1 MHKMIGI
8 MLVLLMLSLTIAD
21 VYAQSGNGKKDDS
34 SGSSSSSNA
43 NLLMDISTVP
53 SRLVKGEEGFLAI
66 QVYNNEPTPF
76 IAEIASITSS
86 NPDILSIDKGS
97 IQRVGN
103 TLLIKVMPLESGIAT
118 VTLTTRDLNLK
129 PVSKEIRVYEPLD
142 RPSKL
147 GLTVKPS
154 SFSYLGPY
162 DGYIAVQLLN
172 VVDEPVVADKDYDI
186 HLSSS
191 NPFIINL
198 NTTVRI
204 SKGENYAYIHF
215 TLNAKSSGSTTI
227 LARYNDMV
235 ASESIT
241 FDGIYG
247 KVLRLYAVDMVPALK
262 GQFIYA
268 FVQLQD
274 SNGKVI
280 YADKDMSVEVRA
292 DTHDIIGGTGVIRK
306 GESTAAVRLMVNTDK
321 PCPTQDACVSLI
333 ALSKDMASDPVKI
346 NLMEPIIANY
356 TSGPKSIDS
365 SLKIYARIVPKMPIV
380 ADGKEKVIG
389 ALQLISYPDNAK
401 NDAQARPI
409 IADIDTQV
417 NIISSSKV
425 TMKDAKVTVPKG
437 SNMQLLDASIGYS
450 ASKVKVTALADYL
463 ENSIMELDVQG
474 YSDVSIAAE
483 PLVSKISYAMP
494 FPYIVYFK
502 DSIGKAA
509 YPVDDMSVRV
519 NGDGIAVKQGDSSV
533 RKGGSSIILELE
545 SLRKGSIN
553 AYVEAIG
560 MDTRYEANSII
571 DTLYLDR
578 SNFRLDA
585 IMPDKVLLGSKHVA
599 AVELLYKDYPIMAS
613 DDVRLIL
620 FSNGISIP
628 ADVSIARGRHYA
640 FFTVEARS
648 ADKASVTVMADGF
661 NSVSKEV
668 EVVNDT
674 LSIRLDAPNKV
685 NTMDIFDV
693 SLAVSYAGMPLSN
706 MQVRWSA
713 DAAVLTSMYDSITD
727 SKGSARAKFL
737 AYDEGVITVSAIVN
751 GYGIERST
759 SIMVESGSNASDV
772 NTDADNAGND
782 ASSYDSMSGDSI
794 SISMSDDSMSN
805 NDNILDQLNSVS
817 SNLPID
823 AEFLIMLPAVGGIAA
838 WFVNKRL
845 RAK

>member
-1 MHKMIGI
+1 MHKAMSIV
-8 MLVLLMLSLTIAD
+8 LVLLMLSLIIAD
-21 VYAQSGNGKKDDS
+21 AYAQSSKGKKDD
-34 SGSSSSSNA
+34 SSSNA

-66 QVYNNEPTPF
+66 QVYNNGEPTPF

-86 NPDILSIDKGS
+86 NPDILSIDKDNM
-97 IQRVGN
+97 QMVGN
-103 TLLIKVMPLESGIAT
+103 SLLIKVIPLESGITT

-129 PVSKEIRVYEPLD
+129 PVSKEIQVYEPID

-162 DGYIAVQLLN
+162 DGYIVVQLLN
-172 VVDEPVVADKDYDI
+172 AVDEPVVADKDYDI

-191 NPFIINL
+191 NPFILNL
-198 NTTVRI
+198 NTTIKI
-204 SKGENYAYIHF
+204 SKGENYAYMHF

-227 LARYNDMV
+227 VARYNDMV

-241 FDGIYG
+241 FDGIHG

-280 YADKDMSVEVRA
+280 YADEDMSVEVRA

-306 GESTAAVRLMVNTDK
+306 GESITAVRLMVNTDK
-321 PCPTQDACVSLI
+321 PCPNDQKDGCVSLI

-346 NLMEPIIANY
+346 DLREPIIVNY
-356 TSGPKSIDS
+356 TSSPKSIDS
-365 SLKIYARIVPKMPIV
+365 SLKIYARIVPNIPIV

-401 NDAQARPI
+401 NDALARPV

-417 NIISSSKV
+417 NIISSSKL

-437 SNMQLLDASIGYS
+437 SNLQILNASIGYN

-463 ENSIMELDVQG
+463 ENSMMELDVQG
-474 YSDVSIAAE
+474 YRDVSIAAE
-483 PLVSKISYAMP
+483 PLVSKVPYAMP

-502 DSIGKAA
+502 DSTGKAA
-509 YPVDDMSVRV
+509 YAVDDMNVRV
-519 NGDGIAVKQGDSSV
+519 NGDGIAVKQGDSSL
-533 RKGGSSIILELE
+533 RKGGSSIVLELE
-545 SLRKGSIN
+545 SLRRGSIN
-553 AYVEAIG
+553 VYVEAVGI
-560 MDTRYEANSII
+560 DARYEANSII
-571 DTLYLDR
+571 DALYLDR

-585 IMPDKVLLGSKHVA
+585 IMPDKVLLGSKQIA

-613 DDVRLIL
+613 DDTRLIL
-620 FSNGISIP
+620 FSNEISIP
-628 ADVSIARGRHYA
+628 ADVSIARGKHFT

-648 ADKASVTVMADGF
+648 ADKASITVMADGF
-661 NSVSKEV
+661 DSVSKDIG
-668 EVVNDT
+668 VVGDR
-674 LSIRLDAPNKV
+674 LSIRLDAPSRV
-685 NTMDIFDV
+685 NSMDIFDV
-693 SLAVSYAGMPLSN
+693 SLTVSYSGMPLSN

-713 DAAVLTSMYDSITD
+713 DAAVLTSIYDSITD
-727 SKGSARAKFL
+727 SNGNARAKFL
-737 AYDEGVITVSAIVN
+737 AYDKGVITVSAVVN
-751 GYGIERST
+751 GYGIERSA
-759 SIMVESGSNASDV
+759 SIRVESGSKASDV
-772 NTDADNAGND
+772 NTDASNASNAGND
-782 ASSYDSMSGDSI
+782 DNI
-794 SISMSDDSMSN
+794 NNNNN
-805 NDNILDQLNSVS
+805 NDNNILDQLNSIS

-823 AEFLIMLPAVGGIAA
+823 PEFLIMLPAVGGIAA
-838 WFVNKRL
+838 WFVNKR
-845 RAK
+845 RTRQR

>member
-21 VYAQSGNGKKDDS
+21 VYAQSSNGKKDDS
-34 SGSSSSSNA
+34 SSGSSSSSSSSNA

-66 QVYNNEPTPF
+66 QVYNNGEPTPF

-129 PVSKEIRVYEPLD
+129 PVSKEIMVYEPID

-162 DGYIAVQLLN
+162 DGYIAIQLLN
-172 VVDEPVVADKDYDI
+172 AVDEPVVADKDYDI

-191 NPFIINL
+191 NPFILNL

-247 KVLRLYAVDMVPALK
+247 KVLRLYAVDIVPALK

-280 YADKDMSVEVRA
+280 YADEDMSVEVRV

-321 PCPTQDACVSLI
+321 PCPDDQKGGCVSLI
-333 ALSKDMASDPVKI
+333 ALSKGMASDPVKI

-356 TSGPKSIDS
+356 TSSPKSIDS

-401 NDAQARPI
+401 DDAQARPV

-474 YSDVSIAAE
+474 YSDVSIVAE

-502 DSIGKAA
+502 DATGKAA
-509 YPVDDMSVRV
+509 YTVDDMSIRV

-553 AYVEAIG
+553 AYVEAVG
-560 MDTRYEANSII
+560 MDARYEANSII
-571 DTLYLDR
+571 DALYLDR

-613 DDVRLIL
+613 DDTRLIL
-620 FSNGISIP
+620 FSNEISIP
-628 ADVSIARGRHYA
+628 ADVSIASGKHYA

-668 EVVNDT
+668 KVVNDT
-674 LSIRLDAPNKV
+674 LSIRLDAPSKV

-727 SKGSARAKFL
+727 PNGSARAKFL
-737 AYDEGVITVSAIVN
+737 AYDKGVITVSAIVN
-751 GYGIERST
+751 GYGIERSA
-759 SIMVESGSNASDV
+759 SIRVESGSKASDV
-772 NTDADNAGND
+772 NTDAGNAGND
-782 ASSYDSMSGDSI
+782 ASSDDSI
-794 SISMSDDSMSN
+794 SSNNSN
-805 NDNILDQLNSVS
+805 NDNILDQLNSVSVS

-838 WFVNKRL
+838 WFVNKKL